1 MNIQVTPPE
10 VRFGRKKKVG
20 QQLIMYTLTQLS
32 KLNYITLKEE
42 CAKGD
47 DFMAHISVIYSRQIW
62 QLDNSSDH
70 LWIANLVW
78 LKSSMHIYLNKVLFA
93 FL

>member
-1 MNIQVTPPE
+1 MTIHIYEHPGHLSRGAFQTN
-10 VRFGRKKKVG
+10 KKKVG

-47 DFMAHISVIYSRQIW
+47 DFMAHISVIYSRQI
-62 QLDNSSDH
+62 
-70 LWIANLVW
+70 
-78 LKSSMHIYLNKVLFA
+78 
-93 FL
+93 